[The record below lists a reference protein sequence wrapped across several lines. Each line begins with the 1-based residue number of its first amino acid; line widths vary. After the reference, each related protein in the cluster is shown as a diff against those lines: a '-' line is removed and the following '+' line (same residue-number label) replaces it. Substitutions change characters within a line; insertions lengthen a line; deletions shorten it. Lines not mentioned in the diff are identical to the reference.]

1 MFGFWGGGGYDD
13 FGFGGPDRRN
23 WRDKSDAAI
32 RRENQAKALFDA
44 FFEKSKAPSTQFPL
58 TQEVVPCHVHL
69 TDPCWKTFKQ
79 YVDAKGCV
87 AKRRQAT
94 PAERM
99 ASKETRKSKL
109 WVVSV
114 TIPVHPAQAL
124 EVKRQKE
131 AKAKA
136 AAEAKKKKQEAA
148 AEQQRVRAEQ
158 RAAEEAAL
166 QVRIQKE
173 YQTVLA
179 AMGLGEG
186 GTSSGTD
193 DAKPNVLA
201 HHAENTTST
210 QTTEEG
216 AEKAAAAGGEENDES
231 SPTKK
236 RKLLTPLTAPRGRL
250 LEHAQEEHVRRCRVI
265 EQEIMAEKRNQ
276 QQQLLAALAEQMRA
290 KKEHRL
296 EEARAQRDRIQETI
310 GELTRRWSSL
320 IIGMCFG
327 TPGDHYGT
335 AHGRRKKLQCLFG
348 YLPPQ

>member
-13 FGFGGPDRRN
+13 FGFDGGPDRRN

-32 RRENQAKALFDA
+32 RRENQAKGLFDA
-44 FFEKSKAPSTQFPL
+44 FFEKAKAPSTQFPL
-58 TQEVVPCHVHL
+58 TQELVPCRVHL
-69 TDPCWKTFKQ
+69 TEPCWMTFKQ
-79 YVDAKGCV
+79 YVAAKGCT

-94 PAERM
+94 PAERK
-99 ASKETRKSKL
+99 ASQETRKSKL

-148 AEQQRVRAEQ
+148 AEEQRVRAEQ

-166 QVRIQKE
+166 QVQIQKE

-193 DAKPNVLA
+193 DGKPNVLA
-201 HHAENTTST
+201 HHAENTTT
-210 QTTEEG
+210 QTTEG
-216 AEKAAAAGGEENDES
+216 AEKAAAGGGEENDEKA

-236 RKLLTPLTAPRGRL
+236 RKLLTPLTAPRDRL
-250 LEHAQEEHVRRCRVI
+250 LEHAEQEHVRRCRVI
-265 EQEIMAEKRNQ
+265 EQEIMAEKCNQ

-290 KKEHRL
+290 QKERLL
-296 EEARAQRDRIQETI
+296 EEARAQRDRIQATI
-310 GELTRRWSSL
+310 GE
-320 IIGMCFG
+320 M
-327 TPGDHYGT
+327 T
-335 AHGRRKKLQCLFG
+335 AAAE
-348 YLPPQ
+348 